1 MGSRF
6 SVAMLAT
13 KMMAV
18 FALSFALALQIE
30 LAVRTF
36 AGEVYRH
43 SGVLVGKEGDLRY
56 SRWLF
61 DKASSWNPHD
71 YRTQKSLGDACR
83 AMEDYP
89 NAVKSLSASVRL
101 APNDVL
107 ALLDLAIASALSG
120 DHAAARDVLQRA
132 RDLVPGYWR
141 VYETGGIVEGL
152 AGNHAAA
159 MSEFEKALSFK
170 DVNRAS
176 ILKQLAI
183 ACVNLKNLTKAIE
196 YASEAVQLEPDV
208 AQAHLLQARIFF
220 ALNRTQDA
228 IRAGSKCLDLLRD
241 PSQLKPNDRTTL
253 ADAHAVLC
261 EAYLSEGRFVES
273 SQSLLTAAQLNSSSS
288 EAKKTAL
295 KLLELTRD
303 NASLAADD
311 RFGLCLLNLGAA
323 LANLG
328 ELELACGVLA
338 RAMPALSPQGQTA
351 CGLIRGRALAQLGRL
366 QEAEDVLRLTRNAN
380 ANVPDLR
387 FALAQVLAKNGKTE
401 EARAECQSILS
412 TFSLNDGE
420 RQRIQKTIDDLP
432 R

>member
-1 MGSRF
+1 MGSRS
-6 SVAMLAT
+6 SVAMLAA

-18 FALSFALALQIE
+18 FALSFVLALQIE

-43 SGVLVGKEGDLRY
+43 SGVLVGKEGDPRY
-56 SRWLF
+56 SRRLL

-71 YRTQKSLGDACR
+71 YRTHKALGDACR
-83 AMEDYP
+83 AMQDYP
-89 NAVKSLSASVRL
+89 GAVKSLSASVRL
-101 APNDVL
+101 APYDVL

-120 DHAAARDVLQRA
+120 DHATALDALQRT

-159 MSEFEKALSFK
+159 MSEFEKALSFE
-170 DVNRAS
+170 DANRAS

-183 ACVNLKNLTKAIE
+183 ACVKLNNLTKAIE
-196 YASEAVQLEPDV
+196 YASDAVQLEPEV
-208 AQAHLLQARIFF
+208 AETQLLQAKIFL

-241 PSQLKPNDRTTL
+241 PSQLKPNDQTTL
-253 ADAHAVLC
+253 ADAHAVLS

-273 SQSLLTAAQLNSSSS
+273 SQSLLTAAQLNSSSAG
-288 EAKKTAL
+288 AKKIAL

-311 RFGLCLLNLGAA
+311 RFGVCLLNLGAA
-323 LANLG
+323 LADLG
-328 ELELACGVLA
+328 ELEPACGVLA
-338 RAMPALSPQGQTA
+338 RATPALNPQGQTA

-366 QEAEDVLRLTRNAN
+366 QEAEDVLRLARNAN

-412 TFSLNDGE
+412 TFSLNDEE
-420 RQRIQKTIDDLP
+420 RQRIQKTIDDLL